1 MINVTQLYSCETQFM
16 PISFLIFMS
25 HEVAYTADFYHIQ

>member
-1 MINVTQLYSCETQFM
+1 
-16 PISFLIFMS
+16 MS